1 MKMQEIID
9 KVSILYRDEL
19 RKVDG
24 VRDELYSIIDTLND
38 KGNDIT
44 LGEYKD
50 LMQRKEKVTEDI
62 KQLKHYCDGVS
73 YVRELLMD
81 LGFETKVEE

>member
-9 KVSILYRDEL
+9 KVSVLYRDEV

-24 VRDELYSIIDTLND
+24 MRDELYSIINTLND

-50 LMQRKEKVTEDI
+50 LMKRKEKVTEDI
-62 KQLKHYCDGVS
+62 NQLKHYCDGIS

>member
-24 VRDELYSIIDTLND
+24 VRDELYSIIGTLDD
-38 KGNDIT
+38 KGEDVT
-44 LGEYKD
+44 LGEYKN
-50 LMQRKEKVTEDI
+50 LIQRKEKLIEDVKLI
-62 KQLKHYCDGVS
+62 KHYCDGIS
-73 YVRELLMD
+73 CVRELLMD
-81 LGFETKVEE
+81 LGFNTKVDE